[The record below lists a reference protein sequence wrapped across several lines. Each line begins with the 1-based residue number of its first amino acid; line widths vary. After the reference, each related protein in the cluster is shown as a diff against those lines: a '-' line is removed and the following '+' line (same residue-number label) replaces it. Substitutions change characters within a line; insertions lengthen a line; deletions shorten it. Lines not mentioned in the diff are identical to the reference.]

1 METREERPFWRRLN
15 GYLVTGLLVWVP
27 ITVTV
32 SVVRVL
38 VSFVDK
44 SLVLV
49 PHSLRPE
56 ELLGFPI
63 PGLGILV
70 VLAVLLLTGVLFAN
84 LLGQRF
90 VGFWERQLARIPFL
104 GSVYRSSK
112 QVTETLLS
120 PGGKSF
126 RKVVLVPWPHPGSRV
141 LAFVT
146 GDPPD
151 ELRERT
157 GEDLVQVFVPTTP
170 NPTSGFLT
178 VFHRRDALELQMSVE
193 DAFRTIV
200 SLGVVAP
207 DRPRAAG

>member
-1 METREERPFWRRLN
+1 MERREQRPFWRRLN

-32 SVVRVL
+32 SVVRLL

-49 PHSLRPE
+49 PRSLRPE

-63 PGLGILV
+63 PGLGIIV

-90 VGFWERQLARIPFL
+90 VGFWEKQLGRIPFL
-104 GSVYRSSK
+104 GSIYRGSK

-126 RKVVLVPWPHPGSRV
+126 RQVVLVRWPHHDARTI
-141 LAFVT
+141 AFVT
-146 GDPPD
+146 GDAPE
-151 ELRERT
+151 ELRQKG
-157 GEDLVQVFVPTTP
+157 GEDLLLVFVPTTP

-178 VFHRRDALELQMSVE
+178 VVPRADAIPLEMSVE

-200 SLGVVAP
+200 SLGVVGP
-207 DRPRAAG
+207 EGKRAGG